1 MKRYIAIIFLL
12 LCWACSK
19 VATTPSELVDYI
31 PRKASVVIKTYDLEK
46 FITETKNHNLLKNYK
61 PARYTQKLNEY
72 SSLLTNF
79 KATQESLIAFTQI
92 GKNDVDISF
101 ISKYTPQL
109 IATDSSKVTLQKL
122 TGTTPSITKVT
133 TKKTSFYTVIINDIF
148 IASSSQILLENSIR
162 EKESSF
168 GNEKSFIKAYN
179 ASTNNEVTSILLK
192 GSEASS
198 LWSSLLPRASY
209 KPFNNAFSWIQAD
222 LDLSKKDLKLNG
234 VVLVKDST
242 QQYLE
247 LFKNTTPQVN
257 KIAHITPKN
266 ALNATSITY
275 DDWGIFKNNLAQYK
289 KADPSQ
295 FIVSKEELLSSF
307 NEIGLITLEEGQRVI
322 IASSIDT
329 ELSKLALSSEQE
341 QASNFRQVAFYKL
354 EEDGFKSAFAKA
366 YAAIL
371 PLPKVNYYCVLDNFY
386 LFAPDQNSLETIVAN
401 YQNKATMAESKT
413 FQSTASQLTK
423 SSSVLMIT
431 YTSKIPFK
439 QFATNKEAEKMKTT
453 SSESYPYAALQLVQ
467 DQGFMHL
474 QAVINKSKKI
484 LQDGTVTQIASTKLD
499 EAIMMSPKLVKN
511 HRTKG
516 MDVILQDQANQ
527 LYLLNNNGDILWKK
541 ELDSPIVGEV
551 QQVDLYRNGRLQ
563 LAFTTQSTFYILD
576 RNGKEVKPF
585 PIKFQEEITQAIAVF
600 DYEKN
605 RNYRFIITQK
615 DKVTMYDKNAKKV
628 TGFTF
633 TKANDEITLP
643 PQHIRIGDKDY
654 IVIPEKNGNVNI
666 LNRIGKSRIK
676 VTDSIPIGASKI
688 AKSGTGFATYD
699 INGQKTTIGASGKVS
714 TIPTDYGKGSEVVV
728 KGKTHTCIRENILH
742 INTEKVTLPY
752 GSYTTPTINT
762 VKGKN
767 YISCTNTESNKV
779 YVFDSNAKA
788 LENFPVYGFSAGS
801 IGHLKRHQ
809 NLGLVTQGDDKTVLI
824 YRIN

>member
-1 MKRYIAIIFLL
+1 MKRYIAIVCLL
-12 LCWACSK
+12 LCWACSE
-19 VATTPSELVDYI
+19 VTTTPSELIDYI

-46 FITETKNHNLLKNYK
+46 FITETKNHTLLKNYK
-61 PARYTQKLNEY
+61 PAKYTQKLNEY
-72 SSLLTNF
+72 NSLFANF
-79 KATQESLIAFTQI
+79 KTSKESLITFTQI

-109 IATDSSKVTLQKL
+109 FATDSSKVTLQKL
-122 TGTTPSITKVT
+122 NATTPPITKVT

-162 EKESSF
+162 EKESTF
-168 GNEKSFIKAYN
+168 GNEKSFVKAYN
-179 ASTNNEVTSILLK
+179 ASTNNEVASILIK
-192 GSEASS
+192 GSEAGS
-198 LWSSLLPRASY
+198 LWSSLLPKAPHN
-209 KPFNNAFSWIQAD
+209 PFNNAFSWIQAD
-222 LDLSKKDLKLNG
+222 LNLSKKDLKLNG
-234 VVLVKDST
+234 VILVKDST

-266 ALNATSITY
+266 AVNATSITY
-275 DDWGIFKNNLAQYK
+275 GDWEVFKNNLAQYK
-289 KADPSQ
+289 KAEPSQ
-295 FIVSKEELLSSF
+295 FIVAKEELLSSF
-307 NEIGLITLEEGQRVI
+307 NEVGLITLEQGRVI
-322 IASSIDT
+322 AANAIDT

-341 QASNFRQVAFYKL
+341 QASDFRQVTFYKL

-366 YAAIL
+366 YSAIL
-371 PLPKVNYYCVLDNFY
+371 PLPKVNYYCVLDNFH
-386 LFAPDQNSLETIVAN
+386 LFAPDQNALETIVAN
-401 YQNKATMAESKT
+401 YQNKATMAESKA
-413 FQSTASQLTK
+413 FQSTASLLSR
-423 SSSVLMIT
+423 SSSVLMLT
-431 YTSKIPFK
+431 NTSKITFE
-439 QFATNKEAEKMKTT
+439 QFATKKEAEKMKTT

-474 QAVINKSKKI
+474 QAVVNKNKKI
-484 LQDGTVTQIASTKLD
+484 LQDVTVTQIASTKLD
-499 EAIMMSPKLVKN
+499 EAIMMSPRLVKN

-516 MDVILQDQANQ
+516 MDVVLQDQANQ

-541 ELDSPIVGEV
+541 ELDGPVVGEV

-563 LAFTTQSTFYILD
+563 LAFTTQNTFYILD
-576 RNGKEVKPF
+576 RNGKEVAPF
-585 PIKFQEEITQAIAVF
+585 PINFKEEITQPLAVF

-615 DKVTMYDKNAKKV
+615 EKITMYDKDAKKV

-633 TKANDEITLP
+633 TKASDEVALS

-654 IVIPEKNGNVNI
+654 IIIAEKNGNINI
-666 LNRIGKSRIK
+666 LNRVGKSRIK
-676 VTDSIPIGASKI
+676 VTDPIAIGTSKI
-688 AKSGTGFATYD
+688 VKSGNGFATYD
-699 INGQKTTIGASGKVS
+699 INGQKITIGASGKIN
-714 TIPTDYGKGSEVVV
+714 TIPTEYGKGSEIIV

-752 GSYTTPTINT
+752 GTYTTPTINT

-767 YISCTNTESNKV
+767 YISCTNTESNQV

-801 IGHLKRHQ
+801 VGHLKRHK